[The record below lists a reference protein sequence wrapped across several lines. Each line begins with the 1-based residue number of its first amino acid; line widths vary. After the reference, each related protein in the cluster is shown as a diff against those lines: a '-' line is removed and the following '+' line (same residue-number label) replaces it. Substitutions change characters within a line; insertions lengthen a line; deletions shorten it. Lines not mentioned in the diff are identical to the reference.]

1 MEAIGDHLGAILIA
15 VVSAAGTVLVTLLKA
30 RGDKSM
36 SIPDQYASLM
46 QEMKGWTTTQLEQ
59 RDRQLEQQGGTI
71 KELRRDV
78 SELQDEVQTWRRKFF
93 LAVEYIRII
102 RRSVENRDS
111 LPPVPDHL
119 RDDI

>member
-36 SIPDQYASLM
+36 SIPDQYASLT
-46 QEMKGWTTTQLEQ
+46 QEIRGWTTTQLEQ
-59 RDRQLEQQGGTI
+59 RDRQLEQQGDRI
-71 KELRRDV
+71 ENLERELRTWKDKFWVAIEHIRVLRSPNRDRDV
-78 SELQDEVQTWRRKFF
+78 
-93 LAVEYIRII
+93 
-102 RRSVENRDS
+102 
-111 LPPVPDHL
+111 LPPVPESL